1 MEWNL
6 FVCVCILV
14 LVPGCSKGEPG
25 PTDKT
30 ESSGHAVASS
40 SSSTQ
45 SPGSG
50 GGQEASRPAN
60 TPALIAWEPAEPV
73 ELRLWHTYRDMERKA
88 LSLAVDAF
96 NRASKNI
103 KLVSNYTP
111 YDGFEN
117 KLRITI
123 TQGEQGPDLFIDAH
137 DKLGS
142 YVANKM
148 VAPLNTVIT
157 DASLEG
163 FDEFVGRAM
172 MQNSNLY
179 GLPLA
184 LKPLALFYNKAF
196 ITKIPESMEALVAQL
211 GPLQKK
217 ERALRGGGEPFYGF
231 VYEAGNLFFHGQ
243 WLTAFGAEILD
254 PTLRP
259 MLDTRAQE
267 KALAF
272 ARALHK
278 EHEFVPVGIDGNMV
292 VSYFNNKQA
301 AVVLSGPW
309 LRASINQE
317 IDYGVAMIPTL
328 TGRKAKPYVTVEG
341 VYVAR
346 SSKHLKAAAKAAL
359 FLARP
364 ESAKLRMEQGLQ
376 VVAHGP
382 TLASSKDPINLAFM
396 RQAKNGV
403 LLDARPEMGAVWKAV
418 NEVLQKGVFGEN
430 AHIPSL
436 LRGAQEKVVLDLRK
450 LGRIQ

>member
-1 MEWNL
+1 MMARMWG
-6 FVCVCILV
+6 VCACLLV
-14 LVPGCSKGEPG
+14 LGTGCSSSEGEATNKAG
-25 PTDKT
+25 PTSATPTKHTSDP
-30 ESSGHAVASS
+30 VA
-40 SSSTQ
+40 
-45 SPGSG
+45 PAADGA
-50 GGQEASRPAN
+50 QEAGNPSS
-60 TPALIAWEPAEPV
+60 LLQWEPSEPV
-73 ELRLWHTYRDMERKA
+73 ELRLWHTYRDKEREA
-88 LSLAVDAF
+88 LSLAVAAF
-96 NRASKNI
+96 NKGSKNI

-123 TQGEQGPDLFIDAH
+123 TQGDQGPDLFVDAH

-148 VAPLNTVIT
+148 VAPLNTVVT

-196 ITKIPESMEALVAQL
+196 VKEIPASMEALIAQL
-211 GPLQKK
+211 KPLQTA
-217 ERALRGGGEPFYGF
+217 ERVTRGPKTPFYGF

-243 WLTAFGAEILD
+243 WLTAFGGEILD
-254 PTLRP
+254 PALRP

-309 LRASINQE
+309 LRASINKD

-328 TGRKAKPYVTVEG
+328 MGKKAKPYVTVEG
-341 VYVAR
+341 VYVSR

-364 ESAKLRMEQGLQ
+364 EAAKLRMEQGLQ

-382 TLASSKDPINLAFM
+382 TLAASKDAINIAFM
-396 RQAKNGV
+396 HQAKNAI

-418 NEVLQKGVFGEN
+418 NEALQKGVFSEN